1 MKQRLLKISRET
13 GVSITD
19 ITDLLRSNGFDYSED
34 PAEELSHEAVEFIHN
49 NLAAHIASKLG
60 RAAGARETAKTAG
73 QQAVQDIPL
82 ELKIIDRA
90 SKEKKLTERI
100 IGFTEYHWYYTVAKY
115 DGECSQPVQF
125 TLFDEVLCD
134 LLLTEEMSFTD
145 LGSVLGLDTE
155 KDPAEREIMQQ
166 AIHALRKDKMIQG
179 DENRYSLTEE
189 GRSYAREGVKFS
201 SFARSFELY
210 FDNGNTIG
218 VNAKDIFS
226 KLKSEKSTGSTAD
239 VSFDLEQIR
248 NLAEY
253 QAPEIHFPQ
262 KGFQLQSAQ
271 FIKAANF
278 KAKVWVILLEN
289 FKDNTVRAIVYDE
302 KQDRVIDQ
310 LSASL
315 AGKEK
320 VIDQLLAEI
329 LARNDDIE
337 VTEEPKS
344 SEQLEQERVLINKQ
358 DEIEKAID
366 NQEYEEIEKVRKEIQ
381 LVKRHFDSLEF
392 EVELKRLFDE
402 TAEDLWVISP
412 WIKGAALKRIPFF
425 EAYLRKGGRVF
436 VAYSEPEK
444 AGDVMA
450 YEEPL
455 NKLLELEKKYLNFY
469 LHQLP
474 PFHYK
479 NVWVRNEQKVHTYY
493 TGSYNILS
501 FFVRQGPWNIRQE
514 KMTRIDWNP
523 EVESEYLGVLKMFG
537 MKYVEKAIHELES
550 LCLNAPGKIDRS
562 WLQKLKTLDNT
573 RLQPFV
579 GQSIAQVDI
588 KHRQLEK
595 DRNEQ
600 MVFFKRKYF
609 SEAIDEYRKR
619 TTDMAARPISPDKKR
634 KLQKDF
640 EQLRDEFIDLMDLQL
655 RASSVK
661 DLIDGLQVFS
671 VRERRR

>member
-1 MKQRLLKISRET
+1 MKHRLLKISRET

-34 PAEELSHEAVEFIHN
+34 PAEELTQEAVEFIHN
-49 NLAAHIASKLG
+49 NLAAHFASKAG
-60 RAAGARETAKTAG
+60 KAAGGRETAKVAS
-73 QQAVQDIPL
+73 QQAAQEIPL

-100 IGFTEYHWYYTVAKY
+100 IGFTEYYWYYTVAKY

-134 LLLTEEMSFTD
+134 LLLAEEMSFARI
-145 LGSVLGLDTE
+145 GSVLGLDTE
-155 KDPAEREIMQQ
+155 KDPAEREIMQV

-179 DENRYSLTEE
+179 DENRYTLTEE

-201 SFARSFELY
+201 TFARSFELY

-218 VNAKDIFS
+218 VNAKEIFS
-226 KLKSEKSTGSTAD
+226 KLKSERSTGYTAD

-248 NLAEY
+248 SLAEY

-271 FIKAANF
+271 FIKSANF

-289 FKDNTVRAIVYDE
+289 FKDNTVRPIVYDE
-302 KQDRVIDQ
+302 KQDRIIDE
-310 LSASL
+310 LSVAL

-320 VIDQLLAEI
+320 VIDELLAEI
-329 LARNDDIE
+329 IARNEDIE

-344 SEQLEQERVLINKQ
+344 SEQLEQERLLINKQ

-366 NQEYEEIEKVRKEIQ
+366 NQEYGEIEKVRKEVQ

-402 TAEDLWVISP
+402 TSEDLWVISP
-412 WIKGAALKRIPFF
+412 WIKWAALKRIPFF
-425 EAYLRKGGRVF
+425 EAYLKKGGRIF

-444 AGDVMA
+444 DGDVMA
-450 YEEPL
+450 FEEPL
-455 NKLLELEKKYLNFY
+455 NKLLELERKYLNFY

-479 NVWVRNEQKVHTYY
+479 NVWLRNAQKAHTYY

-501 FFVRQGPWNIRQE
+501 FFVRQGPWKIRQE

-523 EVESEYLGVLKMFG
+523 EVEKEYLGVLKMFG
-537 MKYVEKAIHELES
+537 MKYVEKGIHELES
-550 LCLNAPGKIDRS
+550 LCLNAPGKIDKS

-579 GQSIAQVDI
+579 GHGIAEVDA
-588 KHRQLEK
+588 KYRQLEK
-595 DRNEQ
+595 DKNEQ
-600 MVFFKRKYF
+600 LILSKRRYF
-609 SEAIDEYRKR
+609 SEAIDDYKNRV
-619 TTDMAARPISPDKKR
+619 TDMTARPVSPEKKR

-655 RASSVK
+655 IASSVK
-661 DLIDGLQVFS
+661 DLIDGLRVIS
-671 VRERRR
+671 VQERRR